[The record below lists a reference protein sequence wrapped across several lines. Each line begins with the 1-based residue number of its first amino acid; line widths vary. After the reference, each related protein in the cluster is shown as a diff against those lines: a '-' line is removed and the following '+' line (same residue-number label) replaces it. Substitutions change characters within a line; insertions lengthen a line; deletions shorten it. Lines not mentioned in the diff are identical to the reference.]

1 MPPAL
6 PGVLQPSTSCQLL
19 HIYQLRT
26 TMTGPCVNT
35 WFSGAQNL
43 AGNTLP
49 CQSAVSAE
57 YGCAMAES
65 SAVAGP
71 TPREWRGNAFSSAQ
85 ILVVMRGQLFAAF
98 CHANYHVWPTR
109 SREVNHDSLAGIQ
122 YRSESD
128 KCKQASP
135 RTAMQRLWG
144 RSNRKIK

>member
-1 MPPAL
+1 
-6 PGVLQPSTSCQLL
+6 
-19 HIYQLRT
+19 
-26 TMTGPCVNT
+26 MTGPCVNA

-71 TPREWRGNAFSSAQ
+71 TAREWRGNAFSSATDLGCDARA
-85 ILVVMRGQLFAAF
+85 IEFAAF

-128 KCKQASP
+128 INKKLRKLSV
-135 RTAMQRLWG
+135 
-144 RSNRKIK
+144 RSDGIQYEDETIKLKVDDLES